1 MITIC
6 SIVYKTKKGEWPGG
20 LGGEWPSG
28 LRHCNQNQKILI
40 RHSARLRDLTS
51 LWGSQWPSGWTFTN
65 AVINIELVRLSPWEW
80 LKVGHGPAKLQLK
93 KKKNHTEICK
103 SKLINE
109 WIKRVSKGRI
119 KHKNEKIF
127 ASNKNFVEGKKIR
140 LYSSMNPKII
150 TWSKNRVD
158 FYFHT
163 SFWCLKKMKLLWRT
177 TKKCENKNLHDFYFK

>member
-6 SIVYKTKKGEWPGG
+6 SIVYKTKEGEWPGG

-28 LRHCNQNQKILI
+28 LRHCNQNRKVLA
-40 RHSARLRDLTS
+40 RHSARFRDLTS
-51 LWGSQWPSGWTFTN
+51 LWGSQWPSGRTCTN

-80 LKVGHGPAKLQLK
+80 LKVGRGPARLQLK
-93 KKKNHTEICK
+93 KKKNHTERCK

-119 KHKNEKIF
+119 KHKDVKIF

-140 LYSSMNPKII
+140 LHASI
-150 TWSKNRVD
+150 
-158 FYFHT
+158 FY
-163 SFWCLKKMKLLWRT
+163 
-177 TKKCENKNLHDFYFK
+177 